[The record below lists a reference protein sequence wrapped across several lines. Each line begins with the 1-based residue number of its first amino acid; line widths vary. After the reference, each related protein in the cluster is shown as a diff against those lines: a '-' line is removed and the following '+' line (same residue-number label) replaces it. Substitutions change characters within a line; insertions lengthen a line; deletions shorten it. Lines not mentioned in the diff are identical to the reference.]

1 MSSDESEPNQVGQEA
16 DRDEDESQDRQQAEN
31 AESNLPEEEMKK
43 MKNRHSTQLSRKR
56 RKLYED
62 LLEEKYN
69 DLNNQYK
76 QEIQKL
82 NLNNSLSDKMKKY
95 ISFLRQKKVIESKM
109 EESMARDA
117 LDKEVIGKILMDGVL
132 YRLGPKGHTRE
143 SLCNLLINMIID
155 EIFPEPYKFVFCLL
169 NQDGSGGWNANSE
182 WDKLNSLLHEDQVKL
197 MRERFGPEVLAIKS
211 RYNKTIT
218 RLTNLKNNIL
228 EDQKEVESLLHQA
241 ANVISSTKRSNYVNF
256 IEFSILGNEKLD
268 TFLEENEVGLRHE
281 PGLRCLEEKETDDRT
296 DKPRPQRKRT

>member
-1 MSSDESEPNQVGQEA
+1 MDGDSQKDSSADHLSEDGTQRNLDE
-16 DRDEDESQDRQQAEN
+16 
-31 AESNLPEEEMKK
+31 LPEQEIKK
-43 MKNRHSTQLSRKR
+43 LKNRHSTQLSRKR

-76 QEIQKL
+76 NEIQKL

-109 EESMARDA
+109 EESIARDA

-143 SLCNLLINMIID
+143 SLCNLLVSMIID

-169 NQDGSGGWNANSE
+169 NNEHMKDRVESAE
-182 WDKLNSLLHEDQVKL
+182 IMKLNTLMHEDQL
-197 MRERFGPEVLAIKS
+197 NLLRDHFGEEIMSIKS
-211 RYNKTIT
+211 RYNSLIEK
-218 RLTNLKNNIL
+218 LTALKRNIL
-228 EDQKEVESLLHQA
+228 DDQKDIENLLHHA
-241 ANVISSTKRSNYVNF
+241 ANIVSSTKRSNYVNF
-256 IEFSILGNEKLD
+256 IEFCILGNERLD
-268 TFLEENEVGLRHE
+268 AYFEEHEVSRAYRGRGSPEETQAARAREYDEVRMPRTRRRH
-281 PGLRCLEEKETDDRT
+281 R
-296 DKPRPQRKRT
+296 

>member
-1 MSSDESEPNQVGQEA
+1 MDNSVKN
-16 DRDEDESQDRQQAEN
+16 
-31 AESNLPEEEMKK
+31 ESNQTESSGQHTDNPEGELPEEELKK

-76 QEIQKL
+76 NEIQKL

-109 EESMARDA
+109 EESIARDA
-117 LDKEVIGKILMDGVL
+117 LDKEIIGKILMDGVL

-143 SLCNLLINMIID
+143 SLCNLLINMIVD
-155 EIFPEPYKFVFCLL
+155 EIFPEPYKFVFYLL
-169 NQDGSGGWNANSE
+169 NSDQLRTWAESTEMN
-182 WDKLNSLLHEDQVKL
+182 KLSTLIHEDQEKVL
-197 MRERFGPEVLAIKS
+197 REHFGEEIMAIKS
-211 RYNKTIT
+211 RYNKTIQ

-228 EDQKEVESLLHQA
+228 EDQKEVESFLHQA
-241 ANVISSTKRSNYVNF
+241 ANVVSSTKRSNYVNF

-268 TFLEENEVGLRHE
+268 TFLEENQVSSASCRKT
-281 PGLRCLEEKETDDRT
+281 RC
-296 DKPRPQRKRT
+296 

>member
-1 MSSDESEPNQVGQEA
+1 MSSDESERQQVAHEP
-16 DRDEDESQDRQQAEN
+16 DRDDDESQDSKQGDN
-31 AESNLPEEEMKK
+31 PESNLPEEEMKK

-169 NQDGSGGWNANSE
+169 NQDGSGGWSANSE

-268 TFLEENEVGLRHE
+268 TFLEENEVGARL
-281 PGLRCLEEKETDDRT
+281 GLGC
-296 DKPRPQRKRT
+296 

>member
-1 MSSDESEPNQVGQEA
+1 M
-16 DRDEDESQDRQQAEN
+16 DEDSQKDSSADQLSEDNTLKNQ
-31 AESNLPEEEMKK
+31 EEMPEKEIKK
-43 MKNRHSTQLSRKR
+43 LKNRHSTQLSRKR

-76 QEIQKL
+76 NEIQKL

-109 EESMARDA
+109 EESIARDA

-143 SLCNLLINMIID
+143 SLCNLLVSMIID

-169 NQDGSGGWNANSE
+169 NNEQMKDRVESAE
-182 WDKLNSLLHEDQVKL
+182 IMKLNTLMHEDQL
-197 MRERFGPEVLAIKS
+197 NLLRDHFGEEIMNIKS
-211 RYNKTIT
+211 RYNNLIEK
-218 RLTNLKNNIL
+218 LTTLKRGIMD
-228 EDQKEVESLLHQA
+228 DQREIESLLHQA
-241 ANVISSTKRSNYVNF
+241 ANVVSSTKRSNYVNF
-256 IEFSILGNEKLD
+256 IEFCILGNERLD
-268 TFLEENEVGLRHE
+268 AYFEEHEVDPSH
-281 PGLRCLEEKETDDRT
+281 PG
-296 DKPRPQRKRT
+296 

>member
-1 MSSDESEPNQVGQEA
+1 MDPAASLRPSAADSRLEGPDEKSHEE
-16 DRDEDESQDRQQAEN
+16 
-31 AESNLPEEEMKK
+31 LPEEERKK
-43 MKNRHSTQLSRKR
+43 LKNRHSTQLSRKR

-76 QEIQKL
+76 NEIQKL

-109 EESMARDA
+109 EESIARDA

-132 YRLGPKGHTRE
+132 YRLGPRGHTRE
-143 SLCNLLINMIID
+143 SLCNLLISMIID

-169 NQDGSGGWNANSE
+169 NNDYMNKTKVESAEFMQ
-182 WDKLNSLLHEDQVKL
+182 LHSLMDEDQVNIL
-197 MRERFGPEVLAIKS
+197 RSHFGEEILNIKS

-218 RLTNLKNNIL
+218 RLTNLKNSIL

-241 ANVISSTKRSNYVNF
+241 ANIVSSTKRSNYVNF

-268 TFLEENEVGLRHE
+268 AYLEENEVFA
-281 PGLRCLEEKETDDRT
+281 D
-296 DKPRPQRKRT
+296 

>member
-1 MSSDESEPNQVGQEA
+1 MDDVSRKNSSTEFDSACNG
-16 DRDEDESQDRQQAEN
+16 DRLAED
-31 AESNLPEEEMKK
+31 LPEQEIKK

-76 QEIQKL
+76 NEIQKL

-109 EESMARDA
+109 EESIARDA

-143 SLCNLLINMIID
+143 SLCNLLVSMIID

-169 NQDGSGGWNANSE
+169 NREEMQDRVGSAE
-182 WDKLNSLLHEDQVKL
+182 IMKLNNLMHEDQL
-197 MRERFGPEVLAIKS
+197 NLLRDHFGEEIMSIKS
-211 RYNKTIT
+211 RYNQLIEK
-218 RLTNLKNNIL
+218 LTTLKRNIMD
-228 EDQKEVESLLHQA
+228 DQREVENLLHQA
-241 ANVISSTKRSNYVNF
+241 ANIVSSTKRSNYVNF
-256 IEFSILGNEKLD
+256 IEFCILGNDKLD
-268 TFLEENEVGLRHE
+268 AYF
-281 PGLRCLEEKETDDRT
+281 EKH
-296 DKPRPQRKRT
+296 QVAWL

>member
-132 YRLGPKGHTRE
+132 Y
-143 SLCNLLINMIID
+143 
-155 EIFPEPYKFVFCLL
+155 
-169 NQDGSGGWNANSE
+169 
-182 WDKLNSLLHEDQVKL
+182 
-197 MRERFGPEVLAIKS
+197 
-211 RYNKTIT
+211 
-218 RLTNLKNNIL
+218 
-228 EDQKEVESLLHQA
+228 
-241 ANVISSTKRSNYVNF
+241 
-256 IEFSILGNEKLD
+256 
-268 TFLEENEVGLRHE
+268 
-281 PGLRCLEEKETDDRT
+281 
-296 DKPRPQRKRT
+296 